1 MSTALATFKR
11 EHGVATHRLAG
22 AGHRYAVCAY
32 FERIKMKDGTVRWF
46 NELAHEYSMADLM
59 RRNKIADADTELEA
73 CQFLAERNDIP
84 WPADE
89 PKKRKL
95 KP

>member
-11 EHGVATHRLAG
+11 ENSVATHRYTG

-46 NELAHEYSMADLM
+46 NDIANEYSMEMLAK
-59 RRNKIADADTELEA
+59 RHKIAEGDTELEA
-73 CQFLAERNDIP
+73 CKLLAERNELP

-89 PKKRKL
+89 PKKRK
-95 KP
+95 P